1 MSKQPENFLPLRVK
15 SDAGCVPELSRE
27 QKKVK
32 IKIENFK
39 NYLAPNLSL
48 FYLRRPAENGDEEQS
63 AGQKNSPRPHT
74 ELF

>member
-15 SDAGCVPELSRE
+15 SDAGCVPEFSRK
-27 QKKVK
+27 QKLKSKLKFQKLFGAKFV
-32 IKIENFK
+32 IF
-39 NYLAPNLSL
+39 